1 MVTSGLMLWW
11 INSVSGN
18 QIPGKYRTTQ
28 QGGADIQEDAEAVN
42 GLQGKRNLKV
52 LIEKINF
59 QTFYQDELNLSDVM
73 SRTYKDKFLTLQGV
87 FFDFARN
94 LLFLN
99 HECRDRILHDK
110 MKNMIERGILFERE
124 NFRNYIFGCNV
135 TENKI
140 TLNPLDLII
149 TLFVCSSP
157 KLKQVLTE
165 KLFACRLAFPFSI
178 PFADNGSLQVQLW
191 PLRSIFLECT
201 VEDHLFSINSADCPC
216 VVVSFLRLGRPSF
229 SKSHLINSLL
239 SNQHNDLFHNKDC
252 PLSEKKR
259 YIGEGTI
266 EATWYVPS
274 MSSDFLSE
282 KTLILNLR
290 GDGMNWE
297 EQRILVS
304 KISTVIVVVVSL
316 NDFKKR
322 QFQFIIRNLYQSNAA
337 IHLVIDP
344 DDADRQKVNEHIEL
358 HLKSM
363 GQYGKTK
370 IILLPEKEKQRSHF
384 KCEIKKTLQQSVN
397 AVGTTESL
405 ASRVERCK
413 VNIDEQ
419 HIDFRTAKDFAVKM
433 MDVINSSNRK
443 EHCLP
448 LQNKPWRVW
457 SQKLKTVNKSSL
469 CPTLQ
474 ENGKLR
480 QDMIVERQQQLDIC
494 EKLGPL
500 MTRFIKSLT
509 DLLPSDIRCRLF
521 ISWLKMILA
530 ERTSKILCKNKQKH
544 TADLGALENALNKN
558 ADNCVLKLLQQERYQ
573 IDNRCSDEII
583 GIEHLLR
590 EMGQMYEAVIECE
603 ARKDSLQIYLDVL
616 PTIAAKLVMLGEP
629 FELLDGDVMN
639 VPLIWLK
646 AVLKK
651 VTEILGDKRL
661 LTVTVL
667 GKTGTGKSS
676 LLNTLFGSQFPVHT
690 KGALMQLIPL
700 NSQTEKF
707 DFILVIDTEG
717 IHGIQA
723 PDSNQKRKSNEIEL
737 TTFVIGLSDAILVNM
752 GEGRIAEQK
761 NALDIVVQ
769 SLLRIKLAGKKL
781 NLKQICHFV
790 LQELPDH
797 VDMKRERMNL
807 QNALD
812 DVAKNIICQEKT
824 DDLNSFKDIIDF
836 DCNRNVWFLPLM
848 RNTNEDV
855 KPPTPQYGE
864 CVNSIRDS
872 ICREVIETRE
882 SFLTITDTISRIEDL
897 WNAILKDDFV
907 LSFCSSLEQ
916 KAYDHMEGQYQ
927 LTSWNLE
934 KYIMEFIVNKAK
946 QKLVIC
952 KTRNDLEKAMQTI
965 QIYLSEEVNKKESNL
980 IENLESL
987 IEGSSLKDIM
997 SQWKRGI
1004 RERLTK
1010 DKNKYVTKAEE
1021 RIQKI
1026 KENVREKQKGCFE
1039 RVCKEMII
1047 NEQIAEQAQQLQT
1060 EKITDTLLE
1069 EKFNQVWEQR
1079 IETLESQDVKIKVLI
1094 KDQIMAL
1101 LQQEFP
1107 SDAEFV
1113 GQLGLPNT
1121 ETYGSYNQLV
1131 GTIDVFLISTKDP
1144 FIEPDSPPEK
1154 CRNQTIE
1161 VANHIFQKIDTKFA
1175 ELGLTDIQFDLTY
1188 VQEILEIVVS
1198 NISEH
1203 NLHLNNTYKFDLLP
1217 KFQALIMIHAINYA
1231 TEFFSRRIKVPCEP
1245 QTDDY
1250 KTTAWCYFKNI
1261 ARGETE
1267 DVIACGFFNAAVV
1280 KVIEEQV
1287 SELLPMEAQGSV
1299 QGILSHGKQTLIK
1312 RILIDL
1318 AEKED
1323 FMQYKA
1329 FIKDPYTYAEKWILE
1344 LTNRKMFEEHTEDVS
1359 LYAQLAKKQVSQI
1372 LNELGNIVIKAIDD
1386 RNTGM
1391 SSWVET
1397 FVTKNNECNTLALS
1411 KDIFVH
1417 VENRNVTNLQTFS
1430 HALTEEIVEMRRRLF
1445 SIYEHDTAVSVQWI
1459 TNPVSEILDKL
1470 WGCLDLCVFCK
1481 EPCMITSK
1489 DHVMEGKLHECV
1501 QHRPLG
1507 IGGYKKSDSKKMV
1520 VDFCSHKVS
1529 GDQKYRHSNGYWLY
1543 KEYKEHFPDWEIP
1556 PSSDTSKYW
1565 IWVMCK
1571 FQNELAE
1578 MYSMKI
1584 PDIEDI
1590 PEHWTSYTKQIAI
1603 DSL

>member
-1 MVTSGLMLWW
+1 MKIMETPFERLAEQHVNPNARQMNKTFILSVVAGIIALIILIYINDMLFPILNAQLGLFITASVVCAAIVVIIGQKNVQGKYGVFKRIKDKIIKKTEDHQDLLKNKRILSTIVGVTTIVVFCVLYLNYDYLIAGLQLSIGIFLTCKTVMWILVKQTKIPSSAATNKNSKVSFGQDYLIQSTILNKRMLYAGIGLLLTGVLYRTGIMFIILELHISVTMVTAGLIVWW
-11 INSVSGN
+11 INSVPEN

-28 QGGADIQEDAEAVN
+28 QGGADIQEDAKATN
-42 GLQGKRNLKV
+42 GLQGKRNLDV

-59 QTFYQDELNLSDVM
+59 QTFYPDDLNLSDVM
-73 SRTYKDKFLTLQGV
+73 AHTYKNKFLTLRGV

-110 MKNMIERGILFERE
+110 MENMIERGILFERE
-124 NFRNYIFGCNV
+124 NFWNYVFGCNV
-135 TENKI
+135 IKNKI

-178 PFADNGSLQVQLW
+178 PFCDNGSLQVQLW

-239 SNQHNDLFHNKDC
+239 FNQHNDLFHNKDC
-252 PLSEKKR
+252 PLAEKRR

-282 KTLILNLR
+282 KTLIFNLR

-322 QFQFIIRNLYQSNAA
+322 QFQFIIRNLYKSNAA

-344 DDADRQKVNEHIEL
+344 DDADRQKVNEQTEL

-433 MDVINSSNRK
+433 MDVINSSNHK

-474 ENGKLR
+474 EKGKLR
-480 QDMIVERQQQLDIC
+480 QDMIAERQQQLDIC

-500 MTRFIKSLT
+500 MTRFIESLT

-530 ERTSKILCKNKQKH
+530 ERTSKILCKSKQKH
-544 TADLGALENALNKN
+544 TTDLRALENALNKN
-558 ADNCVLKLLQQERYQ
+558 ADNCILKLLQHERYQ
-573 IDNRCSDEII
+573 IDNRCSDKII

-603 ARKDSLQIYLDVL
+603 ARKDSLQVYLDVL
-616 PTIAAKLVMLGEP
+616 PTIAAKLFMLGEP

-676 LLNTLFGSQFPVHT
+676 LLNTLFGSQFPVHDGIHT
-690 KGALMQLIPL
+690 KGALMQLIPV

-761 NALDIVVQ
+761 NALEIVVQ

-790 LQELPDH
+790 LQELPDQ

-812 DVAKNIICQEKT
+812 DVAVEKA
-824 DDLNSFKDIIDF
+824 DDHNSFKDIIDF

-848 RNTNEDV
+848 RNTNADV
-855 KPPTPQYGE
+855 KPPTPVYGE

-872 ICREVIETRE
+872 ICREVKETRE

-965 QIYLSEEVNKKESNL
+965 QIYLSEEADKKESNL
-980 IENLESL
+980 IENLESF

-997 SQWKRGI
+997 SQWKKGI

-1021 RIQKI
+1021 RIKKI

-1039 RVCKEMII
+1039 RVCKEKII
-1047 NEQIAEQAQQLQT
+1047 NEQIAEQAHQLQT

-1079 IETLESQDVKIKVLI
+1079 IETLESQ
-1094 KDQIMAL
+1094 
-1101 LQQEFP
+1101 
-1107 SDAEFV
+1107 
-1113 GQLGLPNT
+1113 
-1121 ETYGSYNQLV
+1121 GS
-1131 GTIDVFLISTKDP
+1131 
-1144 FIEPDSPPEK
+1144 
-1154 CRNQTIE
+1154 
-1161 VANHIFQKIDTKFA
+1161 
-1175 ELGLTDIQFDLTY
+1175 
-1188 VQEILEIVVS
+1188 
-1198 NISEH
+1198 
-1203 NLHLNNTYKFDLLP
+1203 
-1217 KFQALIMIHAINYA
+1217 
-1231 TEFFSRRIKVPCEP
+1231 
-1245 QTDDY
+1245 
-1250 KTTAWCYFKNI
+1250 
-1261 ARGETE
+1261 
-1267 DVIACGFFNAAVV
+1267 
-1280 KVIEEQV
+1280 
-1287 SELLPMEAQGSV
+1287 
-1299 QGILSHGKQTLIK
+1299 
-1312 RILIDL
+1312 
-1318 AEKED
+1318 
-1323 FMQYKA
+1323 
-1329 FIKDPYTYAEKWILE
+1329 
-1344 LTNRKMFEEHTEDVS
+1344 
-1359 LYAQLAKKQVSQI
+1359 
-1372 LNELGNIVIKAIDD
+1372 
-1386 RNTGM
+1386 
-1391 SSWVET
+1391 
-1397 FVTKNNECNTLALS
+1397 
-1411 KDIFVH
+1411 
-1417 VENRNVTNLQTFS
+1417 
-1430 HALTEEIVEMRRRLF
+1430 
-1445 SIYEHDTAVSVQWI
+1445 
-1459 TNPVSEILDKL
+1459 KL
-1470 WGCLDLCVFCK
+1470 
-1481 EPCMITSK
+1481 
-1489 DHVMEGKLHECV
+1489 
-1501 QHRPLG
+1501 
-1507 IGGYKKSDSKKMV
+1507 KS
-1520 VDFCSHKVS
+1520 
-1529 GDQKYRHSNGYWLY
+1529 
-1543 KEYKEHFPDWEIP
+1543 
-1556 PSSDTSKYW
+1556 
-1565 IWVMCK
+1565 
-1571 FQNELAE
+1571 
-1578 MYSMKI
+1578 
-1584 PDIEDI
+1584 
-1590 PEHWTSYTKQIAI
+1590 
-1603 DSL
+1603 

>member
-1 MVTSGLMLWW
+1 
-11 INSVSGN
+11 
-18 QIPGKYRTTQ
+18 
-28 QGGADIQEDAEAVN
+28 
-42 GLQGKRNLKV
+42 
-52 LIEKINF
+52 
-59 QTFYQDELNLSDVM
+59 M
-73 SRTYKDKFLTLQGV
+73 SRTYKDKCLTLQGV

-110 MKNMIERGILFERE
+110 MENMIERGILFERG
-124 NFRNYIFGCNV
+124 NFWNYIFGCNV
-135 TENKI
+135 TQNKI

-178 PFADNGSLQVQLW
+178 PFSDNGSLQVELW

-201 VEDHLFSINSADCPC
+201 IENHLFSINSADCPC
-216 VVVSFLRLGRPSF
+216 VVVSFIRLGRPSF

-239 SNQHNDLFHNKDC
+239 FNQHNDLFYNKDC

-266 EATWYVPS
+266 EATW

-282 KTLILNLR
+282 KTLMLNLR

-297 EQRILVS
+297 EQRLLVS
-304 KISTVIVVVVSL
+304 KISTVIVVAVSL
-316 NDFKKR
+316 NDFKKG
-322 QFQFIIRNLYQSNAA
+322 QFQFIIKNLYKSNAA

-344 DDADRQKVNEHIEL
+344 DDADRQKVNEQTEL

-363 GQYGKTK
+363 GEYCKTK

-384 KCEIKKTLQQSVN
+384 KCEIKKNLQQSVN

-405 ASRVERCK
+405 TSRVQRCK

-433 MDVINSSNRK
+433 MDVINSSNHK
-443 EHCLP
+443 DHCLP
-448 LQNKPWRVW
+448 LQTKPWRVL

-474 ENGKLR
+474 EKGKLR
-480 QDMIVERQQQLDIC
+480 QEIIVERQQQLDSC
-494 EKLGPL
+494 EKQGPL

-509 DLLPSDIRCRLF
+509 DLLPSDIQCGLF
-521 ISWLKMILA
+521 ISWLKIILA
-530 ERTSKILCKNKQKH
+530 ERTGKILCKSKQKH
-544 TADLGALENALNKN
+544 TTDLRALENALNKN
-558 ADNCVLKLLQQERYQ
+558 VDESVLKLLQHEKYQ

-603 ARKDSLQIYLDVL
+603 ARKDNLQVYLDVL
-616 PTIAAKLVMLGEP
+616 PTIAAKLFILGEP

-639 VPLIWLK
+639 VPLIWIK

-651 VTEILGDKRL
+651 VTDILGDKRL

-676 LLNTLFGSQFPVHT
+676 LLNILFGSQFPVHDGIHT
-690 KGALMQLIPL
+690 KGAFMQFIPV

-707 DFILVIDTEG
+707 DFILVLDTEG

-723 PDSNQKRKSNEIEL
+723 PDSNQKRNINEIEL
-737 TTFVIGLSDAILVNM
+737 TTFVIGLSDAILVSM
-752 GEGRIAEQK
+752 GEGRIAKQK
-761 NALDIVVQ
+761 NALEIVVQ
-769 SLLRIKLAGKKL
+769 SLLKVKLAGKKL

-790 LQELPDH
+790 LQEFPDH
-797 VDMKRERMNL
+797 DDMKRERMNL

-812 DVAKNIICQEKT
+812 DVSKDIICQEKAV
-824 DDLNSFKDIIDF
+824 DLNGFKDIIDF
-836 DCNRNVWFLPLM
+836 DCNKNVWFLPLM
-848 RNTNEDV
+848 RNTNADV
-855 KPPTPQYGE
+855 KPPNPLYGE
-864 CVNSIRDS
+864 CVYSIRQS
-872 ICREVIETRE
+872 ICREVNVTRE

-952 KTRNDLEKAMQTI
+952 KTRNDLDKAMQTI
-965 QIYLSEEVNKKESNL
+965 QIYLSDDVDKKESNL
-980 IENLESL
+980 VDKMESFIEE
-987 IEGSSLKDIM
+987 SSLKDIM
-997 SQWKRGI
+997 SQWKIGI

-1026 KENVREKQKGCFE
+1026 KENVREKQKGCLE
-1039 RVCKEMII
+1039 RVCKEKII

-1079 IETLESQDVKIKVLI
+1079 IETLKSQGVKIKVLI
-1094 KDQIMAL
+1094 KDQITTL
-1101 LQQEFP
+1101 LQQEFS

-1113 GQLGLPNT
+1113 GQLGLPNS
-1121 ETYGSYNQLV
+1121 ETYGSYSQLV
-1131 GTIDVFLISTKDP
+1131 GTIDVSRISTRDHLIVVSESD
-1144 FIEPDSPPEK
+1144 FPPEK
-1154 CRNQTIE
+1154 CRNQTVQ
-1161 VANHIFQKIDTKFA
+1161 VANHIFQKIDTKLA
-1175 ELGLTDIQFDLTY
+1175 ELGSADIQFDLTY
-1188 VQEILEIVVS
+1188 VHEILVIVVS
-1198 NISEH
+1198 YIAEH
-1203 NLHLNNTYKFDLLP
+1203 NRHLNNTYKFDLLP
-1217 KFQALIMIHAINYA
+1217 KFQALIMIHVVNYA
-1231 TEFFSRRIKVPCEP
+1231 TEFFSRRIKVPCTP
-1245 QTDDY
+1245 HTDDY

-1261 ARGETE
+1261 AKGETE
-1267 DVIACGFFNAAVV
+1267 DVIASGFFNAAVV

-1323 FMQYKA
+1323 FIQYKA
-1329 FIKDPYTYAEKWILE
+1329 FIEDPYTFAEKWILD
-1344 LTNRKMFEEHTEDVS
+1344 LTNRKMFEEYTDDES
-1359 LYAQLAKKQVSQI
+1359 FYAQLAKKQISLI
-1372 LNELGNIVIKAIDD
+1372 LNELRNTVIKTTDE
-1386 RNTGM
+1386 RNAGM
-1391 SSWVET
+1391 SKWIET
-1397 FVTKNNECNTLALS
+1397 FVTKNTECNILPLN

-1430 HALTEEIVEMRRRLF
+1430 HALTKELVEMRRKLF
-1445 SIYEHDTAVSVQWI
+1445 SIFENDTAVSVKWI
-1459 TNPVSEILDKL
+1459 TNPASEVLDKL
-1470 WGCLDLCVFCK
+1470 WGCSELCVFCM
-1481 EPCMITSK
+1481 EPCMYTSK
-1489 DHVMEGKLHECV
+1489 DHVIEGKLHECV
-1501 QHRPLG
+1501 QHRPQG
-1507 IGGYKKSDSKKMV
+1507 IGGFRHSFSNKMV
-1520 VDFCSHKVS
+1520 VDFCSHLVS
-1529 GDQKYRHSNGYWLY
+1529 GDQSYIHTTVEGMYKDY
-1543 KEYKEHFPDWEIP
+1543 KENFPDWEIP
-1556 PSSDTSKYW
+1556 ASSDTSKYW

-1571 FQNELAE
+1571 FKNELAE
-1578 MYSMKI
+1578 MYLMEL
-1584 PDIEDI
+1584 PDI
-1590 PEHWTSYTKQIAI
+1590 PEHWTSYTKETAI